1 MKTQLSEWKEATSSN
16 MMSQP
21 QKAMKTSVFGN
32 SDDAA
37 VPKAVLSW
45 VPSPS
50 IAKHTSFKFLFGGWL
65 IMLEEVA
72 SFHFRDLCFH

>member
-1 MKTQLSEWKEATSSN
+1 
-16 MMSQP
+16 
-21 QKAMKTSVFGN
+21 
-32 SDDAA
+32 
-37 VPKAVLSW
+37 VLSW